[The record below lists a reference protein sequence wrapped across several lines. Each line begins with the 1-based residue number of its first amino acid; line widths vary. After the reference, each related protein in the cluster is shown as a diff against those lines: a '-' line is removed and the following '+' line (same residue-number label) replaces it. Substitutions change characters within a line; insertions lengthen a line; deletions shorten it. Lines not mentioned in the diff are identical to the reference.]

1 MPQVVT
7 YTYQALSLE
16 QTAVLAGSLAR
27 QFQPGTVVTLDGE
40 LGAGKTAFSQAIAK
54 SLGVQGIVNSPTF
67 TLIKEYEGEKLPFY
81 HMDVYR
87 LSMEEAD
94 ELGLDDYF
102 FGAGVT
108 LIEWSSLIGELLP
121 ANRLSVTIEHC
132 GENARIFRLTP
143 HGDPYKQWCEHLKEN
158 EILL

>member
-1 MPQVVT
+1 MSQAVT
-7 YTYQALSLE
+7 YTYQAISLE
-16 QTAVLAGSLAR
+16 QTAILASSLAPR
-27 QFQPGTVVTLDGE
+27 FKPGTVVTLDGE
-40 LGAGKTAFSQAIAK
+40 LGAGKTAFSQAVAK
-54 SLGVQGIVNSPTF
+54 SLGVKGIVNSPTF
-67 TLIKEYEGEKLPFY
+67 TLIKEYEGEQLPFY

-132 GENARIFRLTP
+132 GEQSRLFRLTP
-143 HGDPYKQWCEHLKEN
+143 YGDPYVQWCEHLKE
-158 EILL
+158 IGLLL